1 MIVVSVEG
9 SAVDVGKALNGY
21 SRTPNNVTGAWR
33 CSNHASSGA
42 FPGEFGVPRSVIA
55 EHGIKNG
62 KAFSS
67 DGNAYNFVLFT
78 RGRRRVYQGSTTVR
92 RNNATGMCRV
102 DTVMCV
108 KARGG
113 LD

>member
-1 MIVVSVEG
+1 VSVEG
-9 SAVDVGKALNGY
+9 SAVDVGKALIGY

-62 KAFSS
+62 KALSS
-67 DGNAYNFVLFT
+67 DGNAQLCPVYPRT
-78 RGRRRVYQGSTTVR
+78 EARVPGFDHGT
-92 RNNATGMCRV
+92 AE
-102 DTVMCV
+102 
-108 KARGG
+108 
-113 LD
+113 